1 MTKPGNAHEPAR
13 VAAAVLPVWMAPIFF
28 GEVIAMAEQ
37 VFISHA
43 GPDST
48 KAEAVMLALRDAG
61 FGVMLDREVN
71 RPGDDFLA
79 FMEKALAEC
88 DYCLL
93 LWSEAAARR
102 EWVRVEW
109 EAALY
114 RTIKEARRFL
124 VIGRLEDYPL
134 PALLAPRLFV
144 EMFPDLKPGA
154 AKVIEMLRGDRAAA
168 ESSGLPVGQAAL
180 EVREDAGG
188 DTVYV
193 TSQLFRLTMP
203 LKVSLSVPAGV
214 YLSRLVSDLQL
225 PQQQDIRGL
234 IGVRYDYALAH
245 ESLRLA
251 PERSLAE
258 QGVRPNS
265 ILLLQVEM
273 TPFAQHAP
281 FAGTLTT
288 TKYRGRPKK
297 DKAEPPQKAEL
308 LAEARVALLAAVSR
322 AGLAP

>member
-1 MTKPGNAHEPAR
+1 
-13 VAAAVLPVWMAPIFF
+13 
-28 GEVIAMAEQ
+28 MAEQ

-43 GPDST
+43 GPDSPR
-48 KAEAVMLALRDAG
+48 AEAVMLTLREAG

-79 FMEKALAEC
+79 FMEKALTEC

-114 RTIKEARRFL
+114 RTIQESRRFL
-124 VIGRLEDYPL
+124 VIGRLEDHPL

-144 EMFPDLKPGA
+144 EMFPDLKPGTA
-154 AKVIEMLRGDRAAA
+154 AVIEMLREDRAAA
-168 ESSGLPVGQAAL
+168 EGSGRPVGQATF
-180 EVREDAGG
+180 EVTEDAGG
-188 DTVYV
+188 DIVYV
-193 TSQLFRLTMP
+193 TSELFRLTMP

-214 YLSRLVSDLQL
+214 YISRLVSDLQL

-245 ESLRLA
+245 ENRRLA
-251 PERSLAE
+251 RERSLAE

-265 ILLLQVEM
+265 ILWLEVEM
-273 TPFAQHAP
+273 TPFAQRAP
-281 FAGTLTT
+281 VAGALTT

-297 DKAEPPQKAEL
+297 EKAEL
-308 LAEARVALLAAVSR
+308 PAEARGALLAAVSR
-322 AGLAP
+322 AGLGS

>member
-1 MTKPGNAHEPAR
+1 
-13 VAAAVLPVWMAPIFF
+13 
-28 GEVIAMAEQ
+28 MAEQ

-43 GPDST
+43 GPDSPR
-48 KAEAVMLALRDAG
+48 AEAVMRTLREAG

-79 FMEKALAEC
+79 FMEKSLNEC

-124 VIGRLEDYPL
+124 VIGRLEDHPL

-144 EMFPDLKPGA
+144 EMFPDLKPGVA
-154 AKVIEMLRGDRAAA
+154 EVIEMLREDQSAAA
-168 ESSGLPVGQAAL
+168 GSGRPVGQPAL
-180 EVREDAGG
+180 AVTEDAGG

-193 TSQLFRLTMP
+193 TSELFSLTMP
-203 LKVSLSVPAGV
+203 LKVSLSAPAGV
-214 YLSRLVSDLQL
+214 YLSRVVSDLQL
-225 PQQQDIRGL
+225 PQQQDIKGL

-245 ESLRLA
+245 ESQRLA
-251 PERSLAE
+251 RERSLAE

-265 ILLLQVEM
+265 ILWLEVEM
-273 TPFAQHAP
+273 TPFAQRAP
-281 FAGTLTT
+281 VEGLFTK
-288 TKYRGRPKK
+288 TKYRGWRNKE
-297 DKAEPPQKAEL
+297 KAEPPPKAEL
-308 LAEARVALLAAVSR
+308 PKAELPPAARGALLAALSR
-322 AGLAP
+322 AGLAS